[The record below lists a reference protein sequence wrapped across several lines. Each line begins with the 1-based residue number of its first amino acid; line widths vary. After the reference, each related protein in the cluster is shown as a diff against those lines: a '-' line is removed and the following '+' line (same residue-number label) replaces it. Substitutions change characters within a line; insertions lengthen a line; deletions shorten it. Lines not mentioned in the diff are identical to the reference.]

1 MRYAESN
8 PAFDTVERLAHNLGV
23 SLFELL
29 GVREEDMRSS
39 AKNFGY
45 DFDTIANSAK
55 MRTAGREPLD
65 KALGSKR

>member
-1 MRYAESN
+1 MR
-8 PAFDTVERLAHNLGV
+8 P
-23 SLFELL
+23 
-29 GVREEDMRSS
+29 S

-55 MRTAGREPLD
+55 MKTAGREPLD